1 MHSFRGEISHEI
13 MHHMNSKKEKT
24 GFMALKI
31 KMAKTYDKVEWS
43 LLSNIMKLH
52 GFGDKFVNMIH
63 ECISSTLFWIL
74 INGSPFGF
82 STPRGLRQV
91 DLMSSV
97 LFTIYFDLLSRLITR
112 AESQQDIHGVKI
124 S

>member
-1 MHSFRGEISHEI
+1 
-13 MHHMNSKKEKT
+13 
-24 GFMALKI
+24 
-31 KMAKTYDKVEWS
+31 
-43 LLSNIMKLH
+43 MKLH

-82 STPRGLRQV
+82 FTPRGLRQV

-124 S
+124 SRGGPLISHLMFADDLAIFCKATESEAIAITKT